1 MQAATVLR
9 NALER
14 QTVTMPKVR
23 TEMPAAVALDSDT
36 PISVSVRDVSKTF
49 DTTPVLKNVSLDIR
63 RGEFFSLLGP
73 SGCGKTTLLRSIGGF
88 ETPTS
93 GTIVIDG
100 KDVAGIAPYA
110 RPTNMIFQQL
120 ALFPH
125 LDVYENV
132 AFGLRV
138 QKRPKDQ
145 IDGRVKATLALVR
158 LEGYERR
165 MPSQLSGG
173 QRQRVAMARALVNE
187 PSVLLLDEPLGA
199 LDLQLRLQMHEELRR
214 LQRTLGNT
222 FVFVTHDQGEAMA
235 MSDRIAVMNAGVI
248 VQLGTPEEIY
258 ERPQSRFVAQ
268 FVGHTNIFDGKVE
281 KVEGGKVSINSEGFM
296 LTASSSGVSAGQP
309 VTAVVRY
316 ERIYLGPGETSMK
329 AKVVERM
336 FLGSTV
342 RVVAELPGGRQV
354 TADIASGAAAG
365 LPAIGEMT
373 ELSFS
378 AQDARALVN

>member
-1 MQAATVLR
+1 MANPPT
-9 NALER
+9 
-14 QTVTMPKVR
+14 K
-23 TEMPAAVALDSDT
+23 EMPAAIQLDTAT
-36 PISVSVRDVSKTF
+36 PISVSVRNVYKTF
-49 DTTPVLKNVSLDIR
+49 DTTPALKDIALDIR

-93 GTIVIDG
+93 GTILIDG
-100 KDVAGIAPYA
+100 KDVGGIPPYG

-138 QKRPKDQ
+138 QKKPKEQ
-145 IDGRVKATLALVR
+145 IDGRVKGALALVR

-187 PSVLLLDEPLGA
+187 PSVLLLDEPLGS

-222 FVFVTHDQGEAMA
+222 FVFVTHDQGEAMS
-235 MSDRIAVMNAGVI
+235 MSDRIAVMNGGVI
-248 VQLGTPEEIY
+248 VQLGTPEDIY

-268 FVGHTNIFDGKVE
+268 FVGHTNLFDGKVIRIE
-281 KVEGGKVSINSEGFM
+281 GSRVTVESDGISLAATTPTPVE
-296 LTASSSGVSAGQP
+296 LGQA
-309 VTAVVRY
+309 VTVVVRY
-316 ERIYLGPGETSMK
+316 ERLGLGAGDTTLRGNV
-329 AKVVERM
+329 AERM
-336 FLGSTV
+336 FLGGTV
-342 RVVAELPGGRQV
+342 RVVMALSGGRLV
-354 TADIASGAAAG
+354 TADIASTAATG
-365 LPAIGEMT
+365 LPAIGEPV
-373 ELSFS
+373 
-378 AQDARALVN
+378 ALTFNASDSRVLVA

>member
-1 MQAATVLR
+1 MQMAALR
-9 NALER
+9 TDVER
-14 QTVTMPKVR
+14 QIVTIPRVKQD
-23 TEMPAAVALDSDT
+23 MPAAIELDADT
-36 PISVSVRDVSKTF
+36 PISVSVKNVSKTF
-49 DTTPVLKNVSLDIR
+49 DITPVLKSVSLDIR
-63 RGEFFSLLGP
+63 KGEFFSLLGP

-93 GTIVIDG
+93 GEIEIDG
-100 KDVAGIAPYA
+100 KNVLGMPPYA

-138 QKRPKDQ
+138 QKKPKEQ
-145 IDGRVKATLALVR
+145 IDGKVMSALALVR

-199 LDLQLRLQMHEELRR
+199 LDLQLRIQMHEELRR

-268 FVGHTNIFDGKVE
+268 FVGHTNLFDGKVV
-281 KVEGGKVSINSEGFM
+281 KVDGLRATVDSEGVL
-296 LTASSSGVSAGQP
+296 LTASTTAPVSVGQP

-316 ERIYLGPGETSMK
+316 ERIGLGAGDTTLQ

-336 FLGSTV
+336 FLGSSV
-342 RVVAELPGGRQV
+342 RVVVEIAGGRHV
-354 TADIASGAAAG
+354 TADLAPAAAAA
-365 LPAIGEMT
+365 LPAIGENT
-373 ELSFS
+373 EIGFATSDS
-378 AQDARALVN
+378 RVLVD